1 MPVRGLRPTA
11 NLPAECEKIARRTCS
26 NAQGRDTRRMLHRL
40 TAVAGV
46 ACCLMSVLS
55 AHAGTEVLLIP
66 DSGNDKVWALSPVDG
81 AVINTSFI
89 APDIHLKQPIQVIP
103 SGTGTLIIT
112 DELQDSVFEY
122 SATGFYL
129 RTLASPADGLTIGA
143 FGGCMKDGF
152 FYFTSGFSSGAGRI
166 LRLALDGTPPTLF
179 CDFSAKGD
187 PRGILAFGGGFL
199 VGNSTTDDIE
209 FVSAAGVI
217 SATPFHNSDGIT
229 SINFPQQ
236 LLQLADGTIMATG
249 FSAPWGLFFFEPSGA
264 FLGAYTSPQVYL
276 SPRGSAQLDNGNYIY
291 TGGTRI
297 DIIDAKTQANTNVVN
312 QLGTSFRWVTRFT
325 PPPPCTGD
333 IDGNRQV
340 DASDLANLLADWGAT
355 KSAANLDGS
364 GTVDAADLAVLLGAW
379 GPC

>member
-1 MPVRGLRPTA
+1 
-11 NLPAECEKIARRTCS
+11 
-26 NAQGRDTRRMLHRL
+26 
-40 TAVAGV
+40 
-46 ACCLMSVLS
+46 
-55 AHAGTEVLLIP
+55 
-66 DSGNDKVWALSPVDG
+66 
-81 AVINTSFI
+81 
-89 APDIHLKQPIQVIP
+89 
-103 SGTGTLIIT
+103 
-112 DELQDSVFEY
+112 
-122 SATGFYL
+122 
-129 RTLASPADGLTIGA
+129 
-143 FGGCMKDGF
+143 
-152 FYFTSGFSSGAGRI
+152 
-166 LRLALDGTPPTLF
+166 
-179 CDFSAKGD
+179 
-187 PRGILAFGGGFL
+187 
-199 VGNSTTDDIE
+199 
-209 FVSAAGVI
+209 
-217 SATPFHNSDGIT
+217 
-229 SINFPQQ
+229 
-236 LLQLADGTIMATG
+236 MATG